1 MMKTEMMAES
11 AVIWRGLSLNDVQ
24 MSGLSCEIIIVEC
37 EVKDLLLLTHFL
49 ICFLQDSLCLFWG
62 GRFFALRVKEIVEIK
77 QREIRRYISMKGQ
90 EIFRV

>member
-49 ICFLQDSLCLFWG
+49 ICFLQDSLCLF
-62 GRFFALRVKEIVEIK
+62 
-77 QREIRRYISMKGQ
+77 
-90 EIFRV
+90 